1 MWPGHIL
8 LYGSMTA
15 IYIGVCAVVMS
26 NANRHL
32 ATRVEH
38 GFMKAIVI
46 ILNKKIR
53 RLADFLL
60 DDLL

>member
-46 ILNKKIR
+46 ILNKKS
-53 RLADFLL
+53 ADWRIFLSN
-60 DDLL
+60 DLL